1 VRQLTCSTIAGATST
16 ASLHQMGIG
25 MWPDGMVADGLL
37 LWLSAH
43 TVQVAAR
50 RFKTPHHYKA
60 LGLAMGATEADI
72 RK

>member
-1 VRQLTCSTIAGATST
+1 MPVVASNSVFT
-16 ASLHQMGIG
+16 ASVL
-25 MWPDGMVADGLL
+25 
-37 LWLSAH
+37 
-43 TVQVAAR
+43 QVSAR